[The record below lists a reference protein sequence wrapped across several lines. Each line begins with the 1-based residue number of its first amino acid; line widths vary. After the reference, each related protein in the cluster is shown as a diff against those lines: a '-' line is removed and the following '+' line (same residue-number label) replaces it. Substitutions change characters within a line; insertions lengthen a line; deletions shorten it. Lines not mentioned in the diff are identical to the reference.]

1 VGVNVSAL
9 MARGS
14 LEVGRQAGRYPV
26 AGFLPRCSG
35 PGHSRIWVV
44 FRPLPGRGCRRLACR
59 RCFRAGGSTGVSG
72 QRIPQL
78 PVVPGVQVDLVLG
91 AVQPEPDGT
100 SAALPSRSSMSG
112 ICIF

>member
-1 VGVNVSAL
+1 

-14 LEVGRQAGRYPV
+14 LDVGHQAGRHPV
-26 AGFLPRCSG
+26 AGFCLDALALA
-35 PGHSRIWVV
+35 HSRIWVV
-44 FRPLPGRGCRRLACR
+44 FRPLPGRGCQRLACR
-59 RCFRAGGSTGVSG
+59 RCFRAGGSMDVSG

-100 SAALPSRSSMSG
+100 SAALPSRSPVSG